1 MLVLVRYSFIYS
13 IHRWIRDVSV
23 LGIAMILS
31 VELPFPPSVNHY
43 WRRTGT
49 GRSSRTYISAQ
60 GVKFARDV
68 AAVVQ
73 AMQANKRNSERLR
86 AMVVLYP
93 PDKRRRDIDNSLKSL
108 LDALCKAG
116 VYLDD
121 EQIDLLTIR
130 RGEIRK
136 GGACLVE
143 ISEYAGHLQA
153 FDPVA
158 LDDQAQETL
167 EALMQL
173 KGMTVAQAISYA
185 LAQIG

>member
-1 MLVLVRYSFIYS
+1 VVLACFAVYVFAVF
-13 IHRWIRDVSV
+13 VS
-23 LGIAMILS
+23 LTMILS

-73 AMQANKRNSERLR
+73 AMQANKRNTERLR
-86 AMVVLYP
+86 VTVVLYP
-93 PDKRRRDIDNSLKSL
+93 PNRRKIDIDNRIKAL
-108 LDALCKAG
+108 LDALTKAG
-116 VYLDD
+116 VYADD
-121 EQIDLLTIR
+121 EQVDYLTIR
-130 RGEIRK
+130 RGEIRT

-143 ISEYAGHLQA
+143 ISEYAGHSQM
-153 FDPVA
+153 FDPIT
-158 LDDQAQETL
+158 LDDEAQATL

-185 LAQIG
+185 LAQIA